1 MQTVTLQLFNQGQ
14 WWDAATL
21 SFSDERLSA
30 SCSLYYAHEY
40 IAKVASYE
48 VKDCWACSVNAPI
61 SVVPKDYPNWPA
73 LLDDILP
80 VGKSRDWWLKYLNV
94 SRSDEFQQNYAL
106 LTHACMAPVG
116 NLRIKESV
124 PTEANN
130 DPRRFPINDVISLQ
144 YDFLEYAT
152 EQGAAV
158 GGATGAGG
166 VAPKLLLMLEEGNV
180 FIDGDFAGKPLTATP
195 YLTKFAR
202 NRRTARDN
210 NILKAEGVFYKA
222 LSEILQDTN
231 VKTIDVDKLKI
242 LEDKQSA
249 QVSLWLPRF
258 DVYLENGVANRIGL
272 ESIYSII
279 DAEPGSYQD
288 HFYVMETVWR
298 RINSATQMT
307 KNEFAKQYVVR
318 DFLNI
323 VFGNSDNHGRN
334 ISFLKFDGD
343 ICFAPIYDFAP
354 MKADEEGITRLFK
367 WGRNCEV
374 GGHVNFSNIA
384 EQLSDFC
391 EPNDMIL
398 FLQQLA
404 EKLIDLPERLTRLNC
419 PDEIL
424 NFPAIGFSNI
434 KNKLVEMGVYDG

>member
-1 MQTVTLQLFNQGQ
+1 
-14 WWDAATL
+14 
-21 SFSDERLSA
+21 
-30 SCSLYYAHEY
+30 
-40 IAKVASYE
+40 
-48 VKDCWACSVNAPI
+48 
-61 SVVPKDYPNWPA
+61 
-73 LLDDILP
+73 
-80 VGKSRDWWLKYLNV
+80 
-94 SRSDEFQQNYAL
+94 
-106 LTHACMAPVG
+106 
-116 NLRIKESV
+116 
-124 PTEANN
+124 
-130 DPRRFPINDVISLQ
+130 
-144 YDFLEYAT
+144 
-152 EQGAAV
+152 
-158 GGATGAGG
+158 
-166 VAPKLLLMLEEGNV
+166 MLEEGNV

-334 ISFLKFDGD
+334 ISFLKFVLH
-343 ICFAPIYDFAP
+343 P
-354 MKADEEGITRLFK
+354 
-367 WGRNCEV
+367 
-374 GGHVNFSNIA
+374 S
-384 EQLSDFC
+384 
-391 EPNDMIL
+391 MIL
-398 FLQQLA
+398 HL
-404 EKLIDLPERLTRLNC
+404 
-419 PDEIL
+419 
-424 NFPAIGFSNI
+424 
-434 KNKLVEMGVYDG
+434 